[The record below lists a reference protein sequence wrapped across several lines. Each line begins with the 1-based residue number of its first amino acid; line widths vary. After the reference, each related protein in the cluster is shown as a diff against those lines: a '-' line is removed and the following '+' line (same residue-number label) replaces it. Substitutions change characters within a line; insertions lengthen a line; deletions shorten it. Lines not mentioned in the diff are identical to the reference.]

1 MLFYLCLQ
9 ELRLIGKMQSRARK
23 GDFTAD
29 LLPYQEV
36 PAGELQLAEKQIQ
49 RCSFLLGLGKIG
61 HGVQTGFQ
69 QMRLELVVG
78 IGATRP
84 VMLINNQ
91 GFSAKAGGADT
102 SRQTR
107 EASTNDDELVI
118 RHGAWLWW

>member
-1 MLFYLCLQ
+1 MSIITKKSLVAAGILSAL
-9 ELRLIGKMQSRARK
+9 
-23 GDFTAD
+23 TAGNAMAAN
-29 LLPYQEV
+29 V
-36 PAGELQLAEKQIQ
+36 PAGVQLAEKQIQ

-69 QMRLELVVG
+69 QMPLELVVG
-78 IGATRP
+78 IEATRP